1 VRRPRR
7 KQETIVKLAS
17 FNANGIRARLP
28 LILAWLEKEAPGVLC
43 LQETK
48 VRDSD
53 FPVDPFKGIGYH
65 CTYRGEKSYN
75 GVAVLSKSEPQ
86 EVRFGFDD
94 RGESEGTRLVSL
106 KIEGIDI
113 VNAYV
118 PQGQSPDSDKFRY
131 KLDWLKRLHEYF
143 TFRFSSALPVVWTGD
158 FNIAP
163 EPMDVY
169 DPEALAGSVGY
180 HPEEHQALSVL
191 KKWGFVD
198 VFRKHH
204 PDGKAFTFWDYRI
217 PNAVKRGL
225 GWRIDHIWATPNAAE
240 KSLSAWIDRDA
251 RLQERPSDH
260 TFIVAE
266 FAKNPSEV

>member
-1 VRRPRR
+1 
-7 KQETIVKLAS
+7 VKLAS

-106 KIEGIDI
+106 KIEGLDI

-266 FAKNPSEV
+266 FS